1 LFCNYRTNHIFADEF
16 LKKRMDED
24 KRLLIRDFSNYFET
38 TQKLPPLISKIYAY
52 LLLDCEKK
60 GVTFDELVETLN
72 ASKSSVSN
80 SLNFLTQ
87 LKYIE
92 YFTKLDERKRLYRIV
107 PDNIIIRLQNI
118 QEILNN
124 EKELSRKLMDYKLK
138 MNKNPEEPSIQKSI
152 IYIEHLELAARQLT
166 ETINKLKSL
175 NQNT

>member
-1 LFCNYRTNHIFADEF
+1 
-16 LKKRMDED
+16 MDED

-38 TQKLPPLISKIYAY
+38 TQKFPPLTSKIYSY

-60 GVTFDELVETLN
+60 GVTFDELVEVLN

-107 PDNIIIRLQNI
+107 PDNIVLRLQSI
-118 QEILNN
+118 QEMLNN
-124 EKELSRKLMDYKLK
+124 EKELTQRLMDYKLK
-138 MNKNPEEPSIQKSI
+138 RHKDPKEPSVLKAG
-152 IYIEHLELAARQLT
+152 IYIEHIELAVNQLT

-175 NQNT
+175 NQNTSQNK

>member
-1 LFCNYRTNHIFADEF
+1 
-16 LKKRMDED
+16 MDED
-24 KRLLIRDFSNYFET
+24 KKQLIRDFSNYFET
-38 TQKLPPLISKIYAY
+38 TQKFPPLISKIYAY

-60 GVTFDELVETLN
+60 GVTFDELVEVLN

-107 PDNIIIRLQNI
+107 PDNIVLRLQSI
-118 QEILNN
+118 QEMLNN
-124 EKELSRKLMDYKLK
+124 EKELTRRLMDYKLK
-138 MNKNPEEPSIQKSI
+138 RHKNPKEPSVLKSG
-152 IYIEHLELAARQLT
+152 IYIEHLELAVNQLT

-175 NQNT
+175 NQNTSQIK